1 MTKVSKKLTENF
13 DALGHLSTFGAENTI
28 KSGPF
33 KTGKNTKTL
42 SKQLENNFEKVKK
55 STFLTPKMVKT
66 RVSSLQ
72 KLSIFRSIFGLQA
85 LILPRW

>member
-33 KTGKNTKTL
+33 KTEKNTKTL
-42 SKQLENNFEKVKK
+42 SKQLRNNFEKVQNRTF
-55 STFLTPKMVKT
+55 ST
-66 RVSSLQ
+66 Q
-72 KLSIFRSIFGLQA
+72 KLRKINTQNGQS
-85 LILPRW
+85 

>member
-1 MTKVSKKLTENF
+1 MTKVSKNLTENF

-42 SKQLENNFEKVKK
+42 SKQLENNFEKVQNKTF
-55 STFLTPKMVKT
+55 STPRMAKNDPSKRSKLVK
-66 RVSSLQ
+66 
-72 KLSIFRSIFGLQA
+72 F
-85 LILPRW
+85 